1 MHLQTCKTKI
11 MFESGKYLKRL
22 TKKTH
27 RLCNLRMIIR
37 VNGIKQIGLSEAI
50 FNLVFKIA

>member
-1 MHLQTCKTKI
+1 ML
-11 MFESGKYLKRL
+11 ESGKYLKRL

-50 FNLVFKIA
+50 FDLVSKIA

>member
-1 MHLQTCKTKI
+1 MLK
-11 MFESGKYLKRL
+11 SGKYLKRL

-27 RLCNLRMIIR
+27 RLCNSRMIIR
-37 VNGIKQIGLSEAI
+37 ANGIKQIGLSEAI